1 MPENELIYFVL
12 ISSIFTIIALI
23 RSNNPLI
30 ITLLG
35 SSFSMFTVI
44 LYLVLDA
51 PDVAMTEAAVGIIGF
66 ALLTLTISK
75 AGDSGFSLFKRLN
88 PIIILFCM
96 LLAVLLIYAAK
107 DMPAFGSPIFN
118 EYYLTISKQEI
129 GIPSAVASILASY
142 RGYDTFLETLVVIIG
157 MIAAIIIL
165 DDSNKSKYLDD
176 PLFKIMSRILSPI
189 LLIFALYIQS
199 HGEISPGGGFQA
211 GAIIA
216 TMFIIYAISYGSD
229 AILSKISIKEITT
242 IAIIGIILY
251 LSVGLLGFYNDFEF
265 LNYNH
270 LLGQKLSI
278 IIVEFAVAIAVSAS
292 FLAIYLRIN
301 NAKSL

>member
-51 PDVAMTEAAVGIIGF
+51 PDVAMTEASVGIIGF
-66 ALLTLTISK
+66 ALLILAISK
-75 AGDSGFSLFKRLN
+75 VGDSGFSLFKRLN
-88 PIIILFCM
+88 PIIILFCI
-96 LLAVLLIYAAK
+96 LLATLLIYAAK

-157 MIAAIIIL
+157 MIAAIVIL
-165 DDSNKSKYLDD
+165 DDGNKSKYLDD

-229 AILSKISIKEITT
+229 AILSKVSVKQITT
-242 IAIIGIILY
+242 LAIIGIILY

-265 LNYNH
+265 LNYNY